1 MKHNTFYVI
10 KEQYKTIVSFW
21 VYLDAILLEILVIAL
36 LLIR

>member
-10 KEQYKTIVSFW
+10 KEQYKPTVSFW
-21 VYLDAILLEILVIAL
+21 VYVDAILLEILVIAL